1 MRKSLLPLLLFLGG
15 LLAAGAQTPS
25 ATLDAYV
32 AEGLQSN
39 LALKGETLSFE
50 KSLRALEE
58 ARGLFLPTLNLDAR
72 YSRAGGGR
80 TIEFPVGD
88 LLNPVYGT
96 LNQMTGSDRFP
107 TLENVNTPFLRPQEH
122 ETKLRLVQPI
132 VQPGLHYNYQIKSL
146 EAESQQAAVQTYR
159 RQLEAD
165 IRTGYFNYLKAVKA
179 TSLYRQVQAL
189 QQANLRLNQKFLD
202 NQKITADVVYAAK
215 ADLADTEL
223 KIAEAE
229 KNRVVAAAYF
239 NFLLNKPLDAAI
251 EADTTFALADAP
263 AVSTDAAVVS
273 AALQNREE
281 LAGLRYGIQAATRGT
296 RLYRGNALP
305 TLSLVVDYGF
315 QGTSY
320 RFTPADDFIQGSL
333 VLNWNLFGGLRNRS
347 KIAQADLDKRRLET
361 QYEAL
366 QAQIRLQ
373 SVQAAENLATAR
385 QALETNRQRVASARR
400 YHEIVDKKYREGA
413 ALYVEYLAALT
424 TLTNASSSLIL
435 AEYDYQVRQV
445 EFKRVTAQ

>member
-1 MRKSLLPLLLFLGG
+1 MRKSLFSLLLCLGG
-15 LLAAGAQTPS
+15 LAGVGAQTP
-25 ATLDAYV
+25 AALDAYV

-39 LALKGETLSFE
+39 LALKEHTLSLE

-58 ARGLFLPTLNLDAR
+58 AKGMFLPTLDLNAR
-72 YSRAGGGR
+72 YSRAAGGR

-96 LNQMTGSDRFP
+96 LNQVTGSDRFP
-107 TLENVNTPFLRPQEH
+107 TLQNVNTPFLRPREH
-122 ETKLRLVQPI
+122 ETRLRLVQP
-132 VQPGLHYNYQIKSL
+132 VLQPGIYYNHQIKSL
-146 EAESQQAAVQTYR
+146 QAGGQQAAVQTYR

-179 TSLYRQVQAL
+179 ISLYRQVLAL
-189 QQANLRLNQKFLD
+189 QQASLRLNQKLLN

-223 KIAEAE
+223 EIAEAE
-229 KNRVVAAAYF
+229 KNRTVAAAYF
-239 NFLLNKPLDAAI
+239 NFLLNKPLDTGI
-251 EADTTFALADAP
+251 EADTTFSFNDAP
-263 AVSTDAAVVS
+263 AVSTDAAVVN
-273 AALQNREE
+273 AALRNREE
-281 LAGLRYGIQAATRGT
+281 LSQLRYGIQAAARGA

-315 QGTSY
+315 
-320 RFTPADDFIQGSL
+320 RFTPADDFVQGSL
-333 VLNWNLFGGLRNRS
+333 VLNWNLFGGLQNRS
-347 KIAQADLDKRRLET
+347 RVAQATLDRQRLET

-373 SVQAAENLATAR
+373 AVEAAENLATAR

-424 TLTNASSSLIL
+424 TLTNAGSSLIL

-445 EFKRVTAQ
+445 EYKRVTAQ

>member
-1 MRKSLLPLLLFLGG
+1 MRKLLLPLLLLGS
-15 LLAAGAQTPS
+15 LVATVAQPS
-25 ATLDAYV
+25 PATLDAYV

-39 LALKGETLSFE
+39 LALKGQNLSLE

-58 ARGLFLPTLNLDAR
+58 AKGMFLPTLDLDAR

-107 TLENVNTPFLRPQEH
+107 TLENVNTPFLRPREH
-122 ETKLRLVQPI
+122 ETKLRLVQPV
-132 VQPGLHYNYQIKSL
+132 VQPGLYYNYQIKSL
-146 EAESQQAAVQTYR
+146 QAESQGAVVQTYR

-165 IRTGYFNYLKAVKA
+165 IRTAYFNYLKAVKA
-179 TSLYRQVQAL
+179 TSLYRQVQAS

-215 ADLADTEL
+215 ADLAETEL

-239 NFLLNKPLDAAI
+239 NFLLNKPLDAPI
-251 EADTTFALADAP
+251 EADTTLSLGDAP
-263 AVSTDAAVVS
+263 VVSTDAAVVS

-281 LAGLRYGIQAATRGT
+281 LAGLRYGIQAATRGV
-296 RLYRGNALP
+296 RLYRSNALP

-315 QGTSY
+315 QGTEY

-347 KIAQADLDKRRLET
+347 RIAQANLDKQRLET
-361 QYEAL
+361 QYEEL

-424 TLTNASSSLIL
+424 TFTNASSSLIL

>member
-1 MRKSLLPLLLFLGG
+1 MRKSLLSLLLCLGG
-15 LLAAGAQTPS
+15 LVGARAQTSP
-25 ATLDAYV
+25 AALDAYV

-39 LALKGETLSFE
+39 LALKGQTLSLE

-58 ARGLFLPTLNLDAR
+58 AKGMFLPTLDLNAR
-72 YSRAGGGR
+72 YSRAAGGR

-96 LNQMTGSDRFP
+96 LNQVTGSDRFP
-107 TLENVNTPFLRPQEH
+107 TLQNVNTPFLRPQEH
-122 ETKLRLVQPI
+122 ETKLRLVQP
-132 VQPGLHYNYQIKSL
+132 VFQPGIHYNHQIKSL
-146 EAESQQAAVQTYR
+146 QAEGQQAAVQTYR

-179 TSLYRQVQAL
+179 ISLYRQVQAL
-189 QQANLRLNQKFLD
+189 QQASLRLNQKLLD
-202 NQKITADVVYAAK
+202 NQKITADVVYAAR

-229 KNRVVAAAYF
+229 KNRTVAAAYF
-239 NFLLNKPLDAAI
+239 NFLLNKPLDTGI
-251 EADTTFALADAP
+251 QADTTFSFGDAP

-273 AALQNREE
+273 AALRNREE
-281 LAGLRYGIQAATRGT
+281 LSQLRYGIQAAARGT

-315 QGTSY
+315 QGASY
-320 RFTPADDFIQGSL
+320 RFTPADDFVQGSL
-333 VLNWNLFGGLRNRS
+333 VLNWNLFGGLQNRS
-347 KIAQADLDKRRLET
+347 RIAQADLDRQRLET
-361 QYEAL
+361 QYEEL

-373 SVQAAENLATAR
+373 AVEAAENLATAR

-424 TLTNASSSLIL
+424 TLTNAASGLIL

-445 EFKRVTAQ
+445 EYKRVTAQ

>member
-1 MRKSLLPLLLFLGG
+1 MRKPLYLLTLLLGG
-15 LLAAGAQTPS
+15 LLSTGAQTPP
-25 ATLDAYV
+25 AMLDAYV

-39 LALKGETLSFE
+39 LALKGHSLSLE

-58 ARGLFLPTLNLDAR
+58 AKGMFLPSLDLNAR

-107 TLENVNTPFLRPQEH
+107 TLENVNIPFLRPEEH
-122 ETKLRLVQPI
+122 ETKLRLVQPLL
-132 VQPGLHYNYQIKSL
+132 QPGIYYNYQIKSL
-146 EAESQQAAVQTYR
+146 QAESQEAALQTYR

-179 TSLYRQVQAL
+179 IGLYRQVKEL
-189 QQANLRLNQKFLD
+189 QQASLQLNQKLLN

-215 ADLADTEL
+215 ADLADTDL
-223 KIAEAE
+223 KISEAE
-229 KNRVVAAAYF
+229 KNRTVAAAYF
-239 NFLLNKPLDAAI
+239 NFLLNKPLDTPL
-251 EADTTFALADAP
+251 EVDTTFSFGDASV
-263 AVSTDAAVVS
+263 VSTDAAVVG

-281 LAGLRYGIQAATRGT
+281 LTQLRYGIQAATRGT
-296 RLYRGNALP
+296 RLYRSNALP

-315 QGTSY
+315 QGAKY
-320 RFTPADDFIQGSL
+320 RFTPADDFVQGSL
-333 VLNWNLFGGLRNRS
+333 VLNWHLFGGLQNRS
-347 KIAQADLDKRRLET
+347 KVAQASLERQRLET
-361 QYEAL
+361 QYEEL
-366 QAQIRLQ
+366 QQQIRFQ
-373 SVQAAENLATAR
+373 SLQAAENVATAR

-400 YHEIVDKKYREGA
+400 YYEIVNKKYREGT

-424 TLTNASSSLIL
+424 TLTNASSSMIL
-435 AEYDYQVRQV
+435 AEYDYQIRQV
-445 EFKRVTAQ
+445 EFKRITAQ

>member
-1 MRKSLLPLLLFLGG
+1 MRKSLSLLIWLLGG
-15 LLAAGAQTPS
+15 LLPAAAQTAS

-39 LALKGETLSFE
+39 LALKGQTLSLE
-50 KSLRALEE
+50 KSLRALAE
-58 ARGLFLPTLNLDAR
+58 AKGLFLPSLDLNAR

-80 TIEFPVGD
+80 NISFPVGD

-107 TLENVNTPFLRPQEH
+107 TLQNVNEPFLRPEEH
-122 ETKLRLVQPI
+122 ETKLRLVQPLL
-132 VQPGLHYNYQIKSL
+132 QPNIYYNYQIKSL
-146 EAESQQAAVQTYR
+146 QAEGQQAAVQTYR

-179 TSLYRQVQAL
+179 IGLYRQVQAL
-189 QQANLRLNQKFLD
+189 QQASLQLDQKLLN

-223 KIAEAE
+223 KLVEAG
-229 KNRVVAAAYF
+229 KNKTVSAAYF
-239 NFLLNKPLDAAI
+239 NFLLNKPLDSSI
-251 EADTTFALADAP
+251 QADTTFSFGAEP

-281 LAGLRYGIQAATRGT
+281 LTQLRYGIQAATRGT
-296 RLYRGNALP
+296 RLYRSNALP
-305 TLSLVVDYGF
+305 TLNLVVDYGF
-315 QGTSY
+315 QGTRY

-333 VLNWNLFGGLRNRS
+333 VLNWRLFGGLQNRS
-347 KIAQADLDKRRLET
+347 RIAQADLEKQRLET
-361 QYEAL
+361 QYDEL
-366 QAQIRLQ
+366 QIQIRLQ
-373 SVQAAENLATAR
+373 AVQATENLSTAR
-385 QALETNRQRVASARR
+385 QALETNQHRVASARR
-400 YHEIVDKKYREGA
+400 YFDIVDKKYREGA

-424 TLTNASSSLIL
+424 TLTNAANSLIL
-435 AEYDYQVRQV
+435 AEYDYQIRQV
-445 EFKRVTAQ
+445 EFKRITAQ

>member
-1 MRKSLLPLLLFLGG
+1 MFLGG
-15 LLAAGAQTPS
+15 LVAARAQTPT

-39 LALKGETLSFE
+39 LALKGENLSLE

-58 ARGLFLPTLNLDAR
+58 AKGLFLPTLDLNAR

-132 VQPGLHYNYQIKSL
+132 VQPGLYYNYQVKSL
-146 EAESQQAAVQTYR
+146 QAESQQAAVQAYR

-165 IRTGYFNYLKAVKA
+165 IRTSYFNYLKAVKA
-179 TSLYRQVQAL
+179 TSLYRQVEAL
-189 QQANLRLNQKFLD
+189 QQANLRLNQKFLN

-215 ADLADTEL
+215 ADLSDTEL

-229 KNRVVAAAYF
+229 KNRTVAAAYF
-239 NFLLNKPLDAAI
+239 NFLLNKPLDTAI
-251 EADTTFALADAP
+251 EADTTFSFGNTP

-296 RLYRGNALP
+296 RLYRSNALP

-315 QGTSY
+315 QGTTY
-320 RFTPADDFIQGSL
+320 RFTPSDDFIQGSL

-347 KIAQADLDKRRLET
+347 KIAQADIDKQRLET

-373 SVQAAENLATAR
+373 SVQATENLATAR

-400 YHEIVDKKYREGA
+400 YYEIVDKKYQEGA

-435 AEYDYQVRQV
+435 AEYDYQIRQV